1 MQIDYW
7 HQTNYQALQWVGK
20 QLPADASA
28 LVIGKGESLM
38 LNAMLLPSSMQTR
51 IHCITPEFLD
61 STFSL
66 DSMNAIWPE
75 VNQQLKRGKVSSLLN
90 GGTSEMRIPP
100 IKKVYWIDFGDQLQ
114 MGVKTEFPT
123 VNGVVSWELVQSF
136 YRESMPLV
144 KVYRGGFK

>member
-7 HQTNYQALQWVGK
+7 HQTNYQALEWVGK
-20 QLPADASA
+20 HLPADASA
-28 LVIGKGESLM
+28 LVIGQGESLM
-38 LNAMLLPSSMQTR
+38 LNAMLLSSSMQTR

-100 IKKVYWIDFGDQLQ
+100 FKQVYWIEFGDQLQ
-114 MGVKTEFPT
+114 MGGKKEFPIM
-123 VNGVVSWELVQSF
+123 NGVVSWELVQSF

-144 KVYRGGFK
+144 KVYQGGFK